1 MTSDEIKQNV
11 IELIYKLFFIKVSGD
26 MEDEWLTGEK
36 IKLDGIQ
43 MVYLFD
49 AVEKKFAIHIPPE
62 KLENYAFATV
72 NGIVKIVCDF
82 LQRNELN

>member
-1 MTSDEIKQNV
+1 
-11 IELIYKLFFIKVSGD
+11 

-49 AVEKKFAIHIPPE
+49 AVEKKFAICIPPE
-62 KLENYAFATV
+62 KLENYAFSTV
-72 NGIVKIVCDF
+72 NGIVKVVSDV
-82 LQRNELN
+82 LQRNEMN

>member
-1 MTSDEIKQNV
+1 MYYFQGESIMTSGEIKQDV
-11 IELIYKLFFIKVSGD
+11 IELIYKLFSIRISAQ

-49 AVEKKFAIHIPPE
+49 AVEKSSLYVYH
-62 KLENYAFATV
+62 
-72 NGIVKIVCDF
+72 
-82 LQRNELN
+82 QRNLKTMLFQR

>member
-1 MTSDEIKQNV
+1 MTSGEIKQDV
-11 IELIYKLFFIKVSGD
+11 IELIYKLFSIRISAQ

-49 AVEKKFAIHIPPE
+49 AVEKSSLYVYH
-62 KLENYAFATV
+62 
-72 NGIVKIVCDF
+72 
-82 LQRNELN
+82 QRNLKTMLFQR